1 MTFDHDE
8 VMDPSLVGTANT
20 APDSRSLRIVAFT
33 PSTVMV
39 ALCRID
45 VAS

>member
-20 APDSRSLRIVAFT
+20 APDSRSLVALFT